1 MSQQWR
7 EISRHDTNLKEIDV
21 GIKNCFRWGWL
32 EEKDSNGHY
41 LSDYIRKINIPGKV
55 SCTYC
60 NSLLSYKSGGKKDLK
75 NHAKNKKHMEV
86 IKLKKTNTTLPS
98 TFNLNPSSEA
108 LTSSC
113 SLPYG
118 TAPNIHDGQ
127 ACHSKRKDP
136 LPRIVSFEDRKAHN
150 EAFIVSF
157 MAEHSLPFTLA
168 PHLIRFTQELSKDTR
183 ALQSTSMA
191 RTTASYKLR
200 EGLAATLSDDI
211 VEELKSSF
219 FSFNVDECMS
229 NAHQKIFSIIVTYF
243 SEELQR
249 VVIHHYN
256 SKPFIIVNA
265 VNLFTHV
272 KATLLNDGIPLS
284 NLISNLSDSTNYM
297 RGKVAGFE
305 TLLRKEV
312 PHLLNIDGD
321 TCHHA
326 HNSVKKFISPF
337 KKYIEQL
344 LTDIRTD
351 MLWSTDIRQYLA
363 EICEFLNISYRMP
376 ADRVDHR
383 WLSVYDA
390 SVVDLPLFPALTV
403 LYYAWMPS
411 EYRATY
417 KDVIDTLLQVSVDIY
432 LIKI

>member
-1 MSQQWR
+1 MSQWR
-7 EISRHDTNLKEIDV
+7 EISRHNSNLKEIDL

-55 SCTYC
+55 ACTYC
-60 NSLLSYKSGGKKDLK
+60 NVLLSYKSGGKKDLK
-75 NHAKNKKHMEV
+75 NHAKNKKHLEV

-98 TFNLNPSSEA
+98 T
-108 LTSSC
+108 LTSKPSETSTSVIC

-118 TAPNIHDGQ
+118 AAPNVHDGE
-127 ACHSKRKDP
+127 ACQSIRKDP
-136 LPRIVSFEDRKAHN
+136 LPLIVSLDDRKAHT
-150 EAFIVSF
+150 EAFLVSF

-168 PHLIRFTQELSKDTR
+168 PQLIRLAQELSKDSR
-183 ALQSTSMA
+183 CLQSMSMA

-200 EGLAATLSDDI
+200 DGLASSLFDDI
-211 VEELKSSF
+211 VEDLKSSF
-219 FSFNVDECMS
+219 FSLNVDECMS
-229 NAHQKIFSIIVTYF
+229 NAHEKIFSMIVSYF

-249 VVIHHYN
+249 VVVHHYN
-256 SKPFIIVNA
+256 SHPFVIVNA
-265 VNLFTHV
+265 ANLFNHV
-272 KATLLNDGIPLS
+272 KSTLLRNGIPFN

-297 RGKVAGFE
+297 RGKISGFE

-326 HNSVKKFISPF
+326 HNSVKKFIAPF
-337 KKYIEQL
+337 GRYIEQL

-351 MLWSTDIRQYLA
+351 MQWSTDLRQYLA
-363 EICEFLNISYRMP
+363 EICEFLNIPYQMP
-376 ADRVDHR
+376 ADRVEHR

-390 SVVDLPLFPALTV
+390 AIVDLPLFPALTV

-417 KDVIDTLLQVSVDIY
+417 KDVIDNLLKVS
-432 LIKI
+432 